1 MKIEK
6 IRDLFEIKKGEEPK
20 TRFVDNIEAVKV
32 ELIDWPDQERL
43 KRVFVNM
50 SQASWFEDFY
60 SDASKSDRDEI
71 VEDLFS
77 GKILGQSME
86 HPQFAFK
93 VSGLSLHG
101 THALVRNRIG
111 IAYLQQSQAVKDF
124 RHSDVLVPR
133 AFTKHRDLLEKY
145 EMWVQQGKQLYADML
160 DTGDIANTDARFC
173 LPKTIPSWIYVS
185 AALPTILSIY
195 GKRTDSQEEHP
206 EMNAMAYQMRDLI
219 VEKFPY
225 MRGYFVSHDDNGR
238 CLHLKKGYAA
248 NCIFKR
254 DEKHEIDGYED
265 EWTLHDKTKQELML
279 DAERYDPKGVYYVGK
294 RRFKWSDRRMKP
306 NTYVILCQKDNGK
319 DWELRQATIDPISYC
334 ESIRKSGR
342 RAYVCGKT
350 DSEGIVGEYEIR
362 Y

>member
-1 MKIEK
+1 MKIENIK
-6 IRDLFEIKKGEEPK
+6 KLFEIKEGETPSTK
-20 TRFVDNIEAVKV
+20 FVDNISAVKV
-32 ELIDWPDQERL
+32 ELIDWPDEERL

-60 SDASKSDRDEI
+60 STASKEDREE
-71 VEDLFS
+71 VVSDLFK
-77 GKILGQSME
+77 GKILGQGME

-93 VSGLSLHG
+93 ISGLSLHG

-133 AFTKHRDLLEKY
+133 AFTKHPDLLERY
-145 EMWVQQGKQLYADML
+145 EEWVQIGKQIYADML

-173 LPKTIPSWIYVS
+173 LPKTIPSWIYLTAS
-185 AALPTILSIY
+185 LPTILSIY
-195 GKRTDSQEEHP
+195 GKRIDSQEEHP
-206 EMNAMAYQMRDLI
+206 EMNSLAYQMRDLI

-225 MRGYFVSHDDNGR
+225 MKSYFVSFDDNGR

-254 DEKHEIDGYED
+254 DEKHAIEGYSD

-279 DAERYDPKGVYYVGK
+279 NCDIYEESLYIGKNKFFKYKNKTPGAFFTAVRCKTSQGHWEIRFPDYDAKAYVAK
-294 RRFKWSDRRMKP
+294 
-306 NTYVILCQKDNGK
+306 I
-319 DWELRQATIDPISYC
+319 IS
-334 ESIRKSGR
+334 SGR
-342 RAYVCGKT
+342 RAYICGTT
-350 DSEGIVGEYEIR
+350 DSSGVLYYEKR
-362 Y
+362 D

>member
-6 IRDLFEIKKGEEPK
+6 IKELFEIKRGETPTTK
-20 TRFVDNIEAVKV
+20 FIDNISAVKV
-32 ELIDWPDQERL
+32 DLIDWPNEERL
-43 KRVFVNM
+43 KKVFVNM

-60 SDASKSDRDEI
+60 ETASIEDRQEVI
-71 VEDLFS
+71 EDLFS
-77 GKILGQSME
+77 GKILGQGME

-133 AFTKHRDLLEKY
+133 AFTKHLDLLSRY
-145 EMWVQQGKQLYADML
+145 EEWVQMGKQIYADML
-160 DTGDIANTDARFC
+160 DTNDISNTDARFC
-173 LPKTIPSWIYVS
+173 LPKTIPSWIYVTAS
-185 AALPTILSIY
+185 LPTILAIY

-206 EMNAMAYQMRDLI
+206 EMNQIAYQMRDLI

-225 MRGYFVSHDDNGR
+225 MSSYFVSYDDNGR

-279 DAERYDPKGVYYVGK
+279 DCDEFPG
-294 RRFKWSDRRMKP
+294 
-306 NTYVILCQKDNGK
+306 
-319 DWELRQATIDPISYC
+319 
-334 ESIRKSGR
+334 SI
-342 RAYVCGKT
+342 Y
-350 DSEGIVGEYEIR
+350 EGNKKIF
-362 Y
+362 

>member
-1 MKIEK
+1 MEISKIK
-6 IRDLFEIKKGEEPK
+6 SLFEIKKGEKPRTK
-20 TRFVDNIEAVKV
+20 FIDNISAVRV
-32 ELIDWPDQERL
+32 DLIDWPDEERL

-60 SDASKSDRDEI
+60 SEASDEDRDEV

-77 GKILGQSME
+77 GKILGQGME

-133 AFTKHRDLLEKY
+133 AFTKYPALLERY
-145 EMWVQQGKQLYADML
+145 EEWVQIGKQLYADML
-160 DTGDIANTDARFC
+160 DTEDIANTDARFC
-173 LPKTIPSWIYVS
+173 LPKTIPSWIYVTVS
-185 AALPTILSIY
+185 LPTLLAIY

-206 EMNAMAYQMRDLI
+206 EMNSMAYQMRDLV

-225 MRGYFVSHDDNGR
+225 MSSYFISYDDNGR
-238 CLHLKKGYAA
+238 CLHLKRGYAA

-254 DEKHEIDGYED
+254 DLNHEISGYED
-265 EWTLHDKTKQELML
+265 EWTLHNKTKQELML
-279 DAERYDPKGVYYVGK
+279 DCEEFKGSQYIGSK
-294 RRFKWSDRRMKP
+294 K
-306 NTYVILCQKDNGK
+306 I
-319 DWELRQATIDPISYC
+319 
-334 ESIRKSGR
+334 
-342 RAYVCGKT
+342 
-350 DSEGIVGEYEIR
+350 
-362 Y
+362 

>member
-1 MKIEK
+1 MNIHKIKE
-6 IRDLFEIKKGEEPK
+6 LFEIKKREIPRTK
-20 TRFVDNIEAVKV
+20 FVDNISAVKV
-32 ELIDWPDQERL
+32 EIIDWPDEERL

-60 SDASKSDRDEI
+60 STASDEDREE
-71 VEDLFS
+71 VVSDLFS
-77 GKILGQSME
+77 GKILGQGME

-133 AFTKHRDLLEKY
+133 AFTKHRDLLKRY
-145 EMWVQQGKQLYADML
+145 EEWVQTGKQIYADML

-173 LPKTIPSWIYVS
+173 LPKTIPSWIYLTAS
-185 AALPTILSIY
+185 LPTILSIY

-206 EMNAMAYQMRDLI
+206 EMNSLAYQMRDLI

-225 MRGYFVSHDDNGR
+225 MKSYFVSHDDNGR

-254 DEKHEIDGYED
+254 DSKHQIANYSD

-279 DAERYDPKGVYYVGK
+279 DCEEYESSLYVGK
-294 RRFKWSDRRMKP
+294 NKLVK
-306 NTYVILCQKDNGK
+306 YNGK
-319 DWELRQATIDPISYC
+319 TPGAFFTAVRCQTAYKSWE
-334 ESIRKSGR
+334 IRFPDFDAEAYVAKVMSKGR
-342 RAYVCGKT
+342 RAYICGIT
-350 DSEGIVGEYEIR
+350 DKEGVLYYEKR
-362 Y
+362 D